1 MSFTTVNSGAATITM
16 GTPGTLTNST
26 TNSLTATSHTHSITN
41 FALSG
46 TANQIT
52 VSGAGRLLGA
62 ASTLSIAV
70 PLIVG
75 QGAGSATIQANNSFS
90 TTLSLASIQG
100 TSSAGNVY
108 MSTYRTILSSSRRA
122 AIFAELGSN
131 TADNASKYA
140 GFFDGRVNVVNNT
153 TTISANTTLS
163 QIHAGVTVF
172 CTNSTAITITVPGD
186 GSNLAFPPGTEITF
200 IRRGAGTVTI
210 ATTNISLFSVGSGT
224 ANAGRRAIANQNEG
238 VILIKDTA
246 NT

>member
-16 GTPGTLTNST
+16 GTPGTLTSAT
-26 TNSLTATSHTHSITN
+26 TNSLTTTSHTHSITN

-70 PLIVG
+70 PLIVA

-90 TTLSLASIQG
+90 STVGLASIQG

-108 MSTYRTILSSSRRA
+108 ISTYRSILSSNRRA
-122 AIFAELGSN
+122 AIFAELGSQPD
-131 TADNASKYA
+131 TLTKYA
-140 GFFDGRVNVVNNT
+140 GFFNGRVNVVNNT
-153 TTISANTTLS
+153 VTISANTTLS
-163 QIHAGVTVF
+163 ETHAGVTVF
-172 CTNSTAITITVPGD
+172 CTNATAITITVPAD
-186 GSNLAFPPGTEITF
+186 ASNLAFPPGTEITF

-224 ANAGRRAIANQNEG
+224 ANLGRRAIANQNEG